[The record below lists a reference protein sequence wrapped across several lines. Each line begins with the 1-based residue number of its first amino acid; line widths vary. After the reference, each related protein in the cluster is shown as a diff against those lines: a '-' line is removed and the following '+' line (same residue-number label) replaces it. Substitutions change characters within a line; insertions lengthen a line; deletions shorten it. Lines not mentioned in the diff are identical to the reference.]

1 MACIGSSRRL
11 WKPRPTSPQ
20 LPLRIVPPLQ
30 LRQWRRLKVLAW
42 APSRDKAARR
52 TCRGGLVTTAALS
65 ATGVGLTATSWTSSC
80 DSSQTDVDEVQARHL
95 QELGPIELREIIRE
109 SEASGEPMCAT
120 AAGLGFAK
128 TLRVLLL
135 AGASPHAADSR
146 GRLPIHLAAWKGHAA
161 VLEVLIAHD
170 PTMLEAPDKKYR
182 GTPLTLAAMHG
193 RVSAV
198 RTLLK
203 AGANRDAVVDP
214 PQASTLQPVG
224 GKTDVPMANLHGM
237 NALHLAAMR
246 GHTEVVRALLE
257 SGADPNKL
265 SFRNFPVQHIY
276 IRTYGIFTD
285 LHA

>member
-11 WKPRPTSPQ
+11 WKPRSTS
-20 LPLRIVPPLQ
+20 PLQ
-30 LRQWRRLKVLAW
+30 LRWRRRLQVLARG
-42 APSRDKAARR
+42 PPGDKPVRT
-52 TCRGGLVTTAALS
+52 TCRGGRATAAVLS
-65 ATGVGLTATSWTSSC
+65 AAGVGLTAMSWTSLC
-80 DSSQTDVDEVQARHL
+80 DSSQTDIDEVQARHL

-109 SEASGEPMCAT
+109 SEAKGEPMCAT
-120 AAGLGFAK
+120 AAALGFAK
-128 TLRVLLL
+128 TLIVLLS
-135 AGASPHAADSR
+135 AGASPHVADSR

-161 VLEVLIAHD
+161 VLEVLVAHD

-193 RVSAV
+193 RANAV

-257 SGADPNKL
+257 SGADPDKL
-265 SFRNFPVQHIY
+265 SFRNYSVRHI
-276 IRTYGIFTD
+276 RMCRIF
-285 LHA
+285 